1 MRFLVRLAITA
12 VALWAAVVLVPG
24 IDYTGEWPALV
35 VLALIFGVVNALVR
49 PVLFLL
55 TCPLV
60 VLTLGLFVLVL
71 NGLMLVVT
79 AAIARSLGIGFTVDG
94 LLPAVLGAL
103 VVGVVSALLNVFVG
117 EEVES

>member
-24 IDYTGEWPALV
+24 IDYAGEWPALV
-35 VLALIFGVVNALVR
+35 VLALIFGLVNALVR

-117 EEVES
+117 KEVES